1 MLLGTLYEAIVRR
14 SSGILQPVSLRDVLY
29 KGLSTKA
36 QGGKETNG
44 WNEYAMKQ
52 EQYRDQ
58 LRGAEQHRLVKLVA
72 DDCQEAPSGQAIKNL
87 VSGMTGLPCDEVN
100 RLLERAA

>member
-1 MLLGTLYEAIVRR
+1 M
-14 SSGILQPVSLRDVLY
+14 
-29 KGLSTKA
+29 
-36 QGGKETNG
+36 NG

-72 DDCQEAPSGQAIKNL
+72 DEPQEAAPGRAIRNL
-87 VSGMTGLPCDEVN
+87 VSGMTRRRPARGRVPCGEIN
-100 RLLERAA
+100 RLPERAA

>member
-1 MLLGTLYEAIVRR
+1 M
-14 SSGILQPVSLRDVLY
+14 
-29 KGLSTKA
+29 
-36 QGGKETNG
+36 NG

-72 DDCQEAPSGQAIKNL
+72 DDCQEAPFGQAIRNL
-87 VSGMTGLPCDEVN
+87 VSGMTQGAACRAVRTIACWRRQRNRQPRVSSQDPRGLTDPEGL
-100 RLLERAA
+100 RYSTKR

>member
-1 MLLGTLYEAIVRR
+1 M
-14 SSGILQPVSLRDVLY
+14 
-29 KGLSTKA
+29 
-36 QGGKETNG
+36 NG

-72 DDCQEAPSGQAIKNL
+72 GDCQEALAGQAIKNL
-87 VSGMTGLPCDEVN
+87 VSGMTGRRPARGRVPCGEYN